1 MTASPRRLAVAL
13 TVGLACAAILVFN
26 GDIALA
32 QCPMCGKAA
41 EYAGTK
47 PGAAYRTFVT
57 AVLVLLAP
65 ALGILGGFGA
75 LLWRHRGD
83 GADSE
88 ANKRSPEEGKR

>member
-1 MTASPRRLAVAL
+1 MRSTSIGRRP
-13 TVGLACAAILVFN
+13 AAILAACLILAA
-26 GDIALA
+26 GIAIHAHPALA

-47 PGAAYRTFVT
+47 PGAAYRTFVA

-75 LLWRHRGD
+75 LLWKHRGD
-83 GADSE
+83 GGRNDE
-88 ANKRSPEEGKR
+88 DKP